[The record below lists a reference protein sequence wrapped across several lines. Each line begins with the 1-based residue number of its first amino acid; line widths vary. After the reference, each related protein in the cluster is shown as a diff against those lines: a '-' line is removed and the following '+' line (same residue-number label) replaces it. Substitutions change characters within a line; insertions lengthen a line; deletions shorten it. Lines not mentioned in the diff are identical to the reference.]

1 MYFIN
6 LSINY
11 FSTPDSDMIILILCF
26 QLMKNDKIM
35 FDAADSNKDGMLN
48 KQEFA
53 WFSHP
58 EEHPEMLP
66 LILQNTLDDKDTDK
80 NGVIDFQEFLG
91 ERGKP

>member
-1 MYFIN
+1 
-6 LSINY
+6 
-11 FSTPDSDMIILILCF
+11 
-26 QLMKNDKIM
+26 M

-91 ERGKP
+91 ERGKSRN